1 MNMTN
6 IKKPN
11 LVDAYDMS
19 QKCPDTFSIPSDD
32 EIRLIKPNTF
42 VKVCV
47 EDKERFWVEVKL
59 IEGNNTL
66 FSQIPCGLFI
76 PGSYYLEYNYN
87 GKNVEN
93 AIQIK
98 KSLTKSSF
106 VAKGGKP
113 KADLVATNWLR
124 K

>member
-47 EDKERFWVEVKL
+47 EGKERFWVEVKL
-59 IEGNNTL
+59 IEGDKLIGEVNNELVFTD
-66 FSQIPCGLFI
+66 QHGLK
-76 PGSYYLEYNYN
+76 L
-87 GKNVEN
+87 K
-93 AIQIK
+93 
-98 KSLTKSSF
+98 
-106 VAKGGKP
+106 
-113 KADLVATNWLR
+113 DLIEFEVLNIYDIFNS
-124 K
+124 